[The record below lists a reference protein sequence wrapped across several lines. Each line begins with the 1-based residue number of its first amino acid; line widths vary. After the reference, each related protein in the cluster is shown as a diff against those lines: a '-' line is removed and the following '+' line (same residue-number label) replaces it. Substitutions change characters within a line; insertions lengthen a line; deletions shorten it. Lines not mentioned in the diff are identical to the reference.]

1 MKAIVTFGEI
11 MLRLSPPGKEKLFQS
26 PVLQAFFGG
35 GEANVAVSL
44 AQFGRDARFVSILPA
59 NEIGDAAVSDL
70 RRFGVD
76 TRSIVR
82 KGGRMGVY
90 FAETGANQRPS
101 KVIYDRSHSAIA
113 EAKPGDIDW
122 DRVFEGVIWFHTTGI
137 TPAISQSSADLTL
150 EAVRKAKEKKIAV
163 SIDFN
168 YRGKLWKYGKT
179 APEVMGEIVR
189 YADLGIANEEDCQK
203 SLGIDAG
210 IDVNKG
216 KLDPDAYGR
225 LAEKVMNVFPNLE
238 RIAITMRESHSADH
252 NGWGAVLRNRKE
264 FIVSRRYEITHI
276 VDRIGGGDSFS
287 AGLIHGL
294 NALQSDREALDF
306 AVAASALKHSI
317 PGDFNLVSEKDV
329 QALMKGDAS
338 GRVQR

>member
-1 MKAIVTFGEI
+1 M
-11 MLRLSPPGKEKLFQS
+11 
-26 PVLQAFFGG
+26 
-35 GEANVAVSL
+35 
-44 AQFGRDARFVSILPA
+44 
-59 NEIGDAAVSDL
+59 
-70 RRFGVD
+70 
-76 TRSIVR
+76 
-82 KGGRMGVY
+82 
-90 FAETGANQRPS
+90 
-101 KVIYDRSHSAIA
+101 SA
-113 EAKPGDIDW
+113 
-122 DRVFEGVIWFHTTGI
+122 
-137 TPAISQSSADLTL
+137 
-150 EAVRKAKEKKIAV
+150 
-163 SIDFN
+163 
-168 YRGKLWKYGKT
+168 
-179 APEVMGEIVR
+179 
-189 YADLGIANEEDCQK
+189 
-203 SLGIDAG
+203 
-210 IDVNKG
+210 
-216 KLDPDAYGR
+216 
-225 LAEKVMNVFPNLE
+225 FPNLE